1 MFTLFLFMGKAVFSQ
16 DFSNK
21 GKEFYLCFPSHV
33 PSGGSLAEMYIFIT
47 SDKASSGVIT
57 YNGQTQN
64 FVVNPNSVT
73 TVPINRFAAYIND
86 AESGMIVNKG
96 IRVKVDDG
104 KPAVVVYTQIYAAA
118 RTAATLVLPTSVLG
132 RKYQSIN
139 YYQAG
144 GGRSQFNI
152 IAVEPN
158 TTVQIQ
164 RRENGNF
171 IGTFNVNL
179 PNVGDVYQVQS
190 NNDLTGTYIESIAT
204 ATEPCKKIAVFS
216 GSSTTTINSQNCSGS
231 SSDPLFQQCYPVTS
245 WGKNFGVVP
254 ILGNNGFQVR
264 VMASEDNTNIVYRG
278 VPVTLNT
285 GQVYPAI
292 ASNQMIETQ
301 PFFISADKPISVS
314 QYLLSQNC
322 AGGQGDPDMI
332 ILNPIEQNI
341 SDITIFTSTRQ
352 NISAQFVN
360 VLIPTAGTASFRING
375 NPVGGFTPMP
385 TNPQFSYL
393 RHQFPSGDNSYTLTA
408 DSGFNAICYGLGNV
422 ETYGYSAGTNVRDL
436 YQYVSVDNGFAEVDF
451 PATCK
456 GTTFQ
461 LSMTFPYEPAQIRW
475 IFNGLF
481 PDETLN
487 SPVYDETSVVNGKTL
502 YKYILPGT
510 YTINNAGSYPIRIIA
525 QSTSTDGCNGEQEID
540 YEINVYEMPVP
551 NFNFNSSG
559 CVSNPVSFTDNSTLN
574 GRPATHW
581 HWNFGD
587 GATVDD
593 VTSTSH
599 SYSGPGAYDVKYTLI
614 NDIGC
619 KGDTVTKTVILNDPP
634 VADFSSAGPYC
645 AGRSVS
651 FTDLSS
657 VPAGSTIA
665 KWTWNFGDGSPA
677 VVANSN
683 AAQNHTFA
691 SAGTFTV
698 TLLVETAGGCQSAVF
713 SRQVAVSVNPVADF
727 NFPSVICL
735 PSGAAQFND
744 LSSANGGAALNTW
757 AWNFGD
763 GGNAAVQN
771 PLHNFTGT
779 GPYNVSLTVTSTAGC
794 SNVISKNVN
803 TIFPEP
809 QAAFVGPTQ
818 VCVGSVFGFTNNST
832 AGGSTVSQWNWDFGD
847 GNTST
852 SQNPVH
858 SYTAQGSYT
867 VTLNVTSAVGCPTVN
882 HVATSTVVVN
892 PLPTANFNVSLPGC
906 VTRNVGFTDASA
918 ANAGSLIKW
927 TWNFGD
933 GNTLV
938 ANSAAPLNHIY
949 TNTGTYNVTVEVESD
964 NGCKIT
970 SVPQPVVIN
979 VLPVSAFISPEICQ
993 NDMLAPLTDNST
1005 ISTGSISSW
1014 QWNFNDPNANA
1025 GNPNTSSLQNPTH
1038 HFTQPG
1044 TYSVQLVT
1052 TSDAGCTDT
1061 LRQDVL
1067 VNGVA
1072 TAAFNTQNNSICS
1085 NRNLD
1090 LVDASTITAGKILRT
1105 EIYWDISDPT
1115 IRTVDNNPVAGRTY
1129 THQYPEFA
1137 SPATRTV
1144 TVRYDVYSGITCI
1157 SSVTRDITL
1166 HATPQIAFAAALPV
1180 CSNSPQFQLSQG
1192 PLVTNLTGT
1201 GAFSGAGVSQG
1212 GLFNPSTAGAGTHV
1226 ITYTFTADNGCV
1238 NAATQSLVVNPT
1250 PVANAGPDKVVLE
1263 GGVVTLTPTLI
1274 TSIPV
1279 TYSWSPPTWL
1289 DDATI
1294 AQPASSPQADITY
1307 TLTVTSDKGCMTS
1320 DDVFVKMLKAP
1331 EIPNVFTPNRDGIN
1345 DTWVIRYLES
1355 YPGCTV
1361 EVFNRYGQLIFRSIG
1376 YSHPWDGTFNGKEAP
1391 AGTYYYIVDPKNGR
1405 QKMSG
1410 FVDIVR

>member
-1 MFTLFLFMGKAVFSQ
+1 MVTLFLFMGKAVFSQ

-64 FVVNPNSVT
+64 FVVNPNTVT
-73 TVPINRFAAYIND
+73 TVPINRFAAYISD
-86 AESGMIVNKG
+86 GESGLIVNKG
-96 IRVKVDDG
+96 IRVKVDEG

-118 RTAATLVLPTSVLG
+118 RTAATLVLPVSVLG
-132 RKYQSIN
+132 RKYRSIN
-139 YYQAG
+139 YFQGG

-164 RRENGNF
+164 RRENGVF

-179 PNVGDVYQVQS
+179 PNIGDVYQVQS
-190 NNDLTGTYIESIAT
+190 NNDLSGTAIESIAT

-216 GSSTTTINSQNCSGS
+216 GSSTTTINSQTCNGS
-231 SSDPLFQQCYPVTS
+231 SSDPLFQQCYPETS
-245 WGKNFGVVP
+245 WGKNFGIVP

-264 VMASEDNTNIVYRG
+264 VMASEDNTNITYNG
-278 VPVTLNT
+278 LPVTLNA
-285 GQVYPAI
+285 GQIYPAI
-292 ASNQMIETQ
+292 TANQTPETQ

-322 AGGQGDPDMI
+322 AGGIGDPDMI

-352 NISAQFVN
+352 AIQAQYVN
-360 VLIPTAGTASFRING
+360 VLIPTAGAASFRING
-375 NPVGGFTPMP
+375 NPVGGFLPMP
-385 TNPQFSYL
+385 TNAQFSYL
-393 RHQFPSGDNSYTLTA
+393 RHQFPSGDNSYTLSA
-408 DSGFNAICYGLGNV
+408 DSGFNAICYGLGQV

-481 PDETLN
+481 PDQTLN
-487 SPVYDETSVVNGKTL
+487 SPVYSETLVVNGKTL
-502 YKYILPGT
+502 YKYTLPGT

-540 YEINVYEMPVP
+540 YEINVYEKPAP
-551 NFNFNSSG
+551 DFNFTSNG
-559 CVSNPVSFTDNSTLN
+559 CVSNPVNFTDNSALF
-574 GRPATHW
+574 GRPAIHW
-581 HWNFGD
+581 HWDLGD
-587 GATVDD
+587 GTTIDD

-599 SYSGPGAYDVKYTLI
+599 TYAGSGTYDVKYTLI

-619 KGDTVTKTVILNDPP
+619 KGDTVTKTVTLNDPP
-634 VADFSSAGPYC
+634 VADFNSAGPYC
-645 AGRSVS
+645 AGRSVT

-657 VPAGSTIA
+657 VPSGSTIT

-677 VVANSN
+677 VVASSG
-683 AAQNHTFA
+683 AAQNHTYA
-691 SAGTFTV
+691 AAGNYTV
-698 TLLVETAGGCQSAVF
+698 TLQVETNGGCQSIVF
-713 SRQVAVSVNPVADF
+713 SRQVTVAVNPVADF
-727 NFPSVICL
+727 NFPAVICL

-744 LSSANGGAALNTW
+744 NSTTGGGAAINAW

-763 GGNAAVQN
+763 GGNAATQN
-771 PLHNFTGT
+771 PLHNFTGV
-779 GPYNVSLTVTSTAGC
+779 GPYNVSLQVTSAAGC
-794 SNVISKNVN
+794 TSTISKSVN
-803 TIFPEP
+803 TIYPEP
-809 QAAFVGPTQ
+809 QAAFTGPAQ
-818 VCVGSVFGFTNNST
+818 VCVGSVFGFSNNST
-832 AGGSTVSQWNWDFGD
+832 AGGSTVAQWNWNFGD

-852 SQNPVH
+852 SQDPVH
-858 SYTAQGSYT
+858 SFASQGTYT
-867 VTLNVTSAVGCPTVN
+867 VTLNVISAVGCPTVN
-882 HVATSTVVVN
+882 NVATSTVVVN
-892 PLPTANFNVSLPGC
+892 PLPTAAFSIGLPGC
-906 VTRNVGFTDASA
+906 VTRGTSFTDASV
-918 ANAGSLIKW
+918 ANAGSLVKW
-927 TWNFGD
+927 TWDFGD
-933 GNTLV
+933 GNTQV
-938 ANSAAPLNHIY
+938 ATSGAPLSHIY
-949 TNTGTYNVTVEVESD
+949 NTPGTYNVTVEVEAS

-970 SVPQPVVIN
+970 SAPQPVVIN

-993 NDMLAPLTDNST
+993 NDVLAPLTDNST
-1005 ISTGSISSW
+1005 ISTGSIASW
-1014 QWNFNDPNANA
+1014 QWNFGDANANA
-1025 GNPNTSSLQNPTH
+1025 GNPNTSTLQNPTH

-1052 TSDAGCTDT
+1052 TSNAGCTDT
-1061 LRQDVL
+1061 VRQNVL

-1072 TAAFNTQNNSICS
+1072 TAAFTEQNSNLCS
-1085 NRNLD
+1085 NRNLNITD
-1090 LVDASTITAGKILRT
+1090 GSTITAGRILRT
-1105 EIYWDISDPT
+1105 EIYWDISDPS

-1137 SPATRTV
+1137 TPASRTV
-1144 TVRYDVYSGITCI
+1144 TVRYDVYSGITCV

-1166 HATPQIAFAAALPV
+1166 LATPQIAFAASLPV
-1180 CSNSPQFQLSQG
+1180 CSNSASFALTSG
-1192 PLVTNLTGT
+1192 PLVTNLSGS
-1201 GAFSGAGVSQG
+1201 GAFSGTGVSPA
-1212 GLFNPSTAGAGTHV
+1212 GLFNPSAAGAGTHI
-1226 ITYTFTADNGCV
+1226 ITYTFTANNGCV
-1238 NAATQSLVVNPT
+1238 NAASQSVIVNPT
-1250 PVANAGPDKVVLE
+1250 PVADAGPDKVVLE
-1263 GGVVTLTPTLI
+1263 GGVVTLTPKLI
-1274 TSIPV
+1274 TNIPV
-1279 TYSWSPPTWL
+1279 SYSWSPATWL
-1289 DDATI
+1289 NDANI
-1294 AQPASSPQADITY
+1294 AQPASSPTADITY
-1307 TLTVTSDKGCMTS
+1307 TLTVTSDKGCSTS

-1361 EVFNRYGQLIFRSIG
+1361 EVYNRYGQIIFRSIG
-1376 YSHPWDGTFNGKEAP
+1376 YSQPWDGTFNGKEAP